1 MHPFKTQALFNLMAV
16 KLRLQ
21 RHGRKAQP
29 FYHIVAAD
37 ARSKRDGKIIER
49 IGSYNPNTNPAN
61 ITLDMDKALSWLQ
74 HGAEPTNTVRTIL
87 SNQGVLYKKHLHRGV
102 KLGVIKE
109 SEVQEKFDLWL
120 SEKSK
125 QVEEKKKQ
133 IKLAKES
140 TEAKDFE
147 REQKIRLGREEAIAA
162 RNAPEE
168 EAQEETP
175 EEVIASAGDETNVEE
190 VNTAV
195 KESQEQETEGAVTIA
210 EEANTPEDDSDSSED
225 TQEPKEEKDTE
236 PEPKETMNSGEEV
249 ENDSEEITASKEDE
263 SSEGD
268 PTKE

>member
-1 MHPFKTQALFNLMAV
+1 MAV

-37 ARSKRDGKIIER
+37 ARAKRDGKIIER

-61 ITLDMDKALSWLQ
+61 ITLDIDKALSWLQ

-125 QVEEKKKQ
+125 QVEAKKTQ
-133 IKLAKES
+133 IKLTKES
-140 TEAKDFE
+140 IEAKDFE
-147 REQKIRLGREEAIAA
+147 REQKIRLDREEAIAA
-162 RNAPEE
+162 RNTPEE

-175 EEVIASAGDETNVEE
+175 EEISASAGDETNVEE
-190 VNTAV
+190 PDATV
-195 KESQEQETEGAVTIA
+195 KESQEQENEEALPIA
-210 EEANTPEDDSDSSED
+210 EEADAPEGDTDSSEA
-225 TQEPKEEKDTE
+225 TQEPEAEKETETE
-236 PEPKETMNSGEEV
+236 PEGTMKSGEEN
-249 ENDSEEITASKEDE
+249 ENDSEEISASKEED
-263 SSEGD
+263 SSESD
-268 PTKE
+268 SPKE